1 MAADSVPVETVL
13 TEEDGEFNISVG
25 SPVNMQEKHI
35 SGNNNSTL
43 CESDFS
49 PVDATLRRNIAHCS
63 IANVPRSISRMP
75 FEESRH
81 VSSTNSSSENEK
93 WSSDG
98 KHPHVISSGDYT
110 EELKR
115 NKTQNYLLLSG
126 PQDKLYSRIH
136 SQLSYKEQERIRQR
150 SMMQLKRQDPFF
162 RAVEREKQRTRMKTR
177 RQDPLFRNIE
187 RERQRIRMKMK
198 RQDPIFRQKERE
210 RQKYRMQLKRQDPVF
225 KEQEKARGRSRS
237 QMKRKCSQV
246 MTEYQNKCGKVFE
259 PYIQFCEPVER
270 EESVKRL
277 QEQTLKEK
285 SNYTVSTKEKIQRT
299 CGSETLM
306 SINNGSCDVQ
316 PAVTATSALLPTSQP
331 QNKYDTSDIMA
342 FGYYRP
348 SVSHSTSA
356 SSLSCL
362 LRTTGDGKTL
372 PDISTIAL
380 HSPVSINSEAIRGDH
395 HSYQGAIPN
404 VVSVM
409 NPLLQS
415 YMSAASGFVKG
426 NQLPQQKTSPS
437 RLPCSPHFIH
447 NKDRTENQGIGA
459 RENLQHHFKTQ
470 EYLNE
475 TSPGL
480 ASRYINEQNTP
491 AAICPVNALPNPNNT
506 CRNVST
512 NSGQRKLSFSSSRT
526 SNGGPFSCLECGAQ
540 LQTLSG
546 YRYHQQGHS
555 GNTIYKCDVCGKT
568 YSNRGS
574 YFRHMKHHTESFECQ
589 ICKKVFHMKQH
600 LKEHMKS
607 HGDKNLCCPHC
618 DYRTCYKYAL
628 NRHIAIRHTFSGNE
642 PCRSCGVILKSYRQ
656 LVRHQEACR
665 NLSLKAV
672 PCTAVAATV

>member
-1 MAADSVPVETVL
+1 MATDSVPVETVL
-13 TEEDGEFNISVG
+13 TEEDGEFNIPAE
-25 SPVNMQEKHI
+25 SPVNMQEKQF
-35 SGNNNSTL
+35 SGSNNSTL
-43 CESDFS
+43 SESDFS
-49 PVDATLRRNIAHCS
+49 PLDVTLRRNIAHCS
-63 IANVPRSISRMP
+63 IANVPRSIS
-75 FEESRH
+75 
-81 VSSTNSSSENEK
+81 SSENDK

-98 KHPHVISSGDYT
+98 KHPHLISSEDYT

-126 PQDKLYSRIH
+126 PQDKLYGRIH
-136 SQLSYKEQERIRQR
+136 SQLTYKEQERIRQR

-237 QMKRKCSQV
+237 QMKRKCSQI
-246 MTEYQNKCGKVFE
+246 MTEYQNKHRKVFE
-259 PYIQFCEPVER
+259 PYIQFCEPVTR
-270 EESVKRL
+270 EESVKHL
-277 QEQTLKEK
+277 QQQALKEK
-285 SNYTVSTKEKIQRT
+285 SNYTVSSKEKTQPT
-299 CGSETLM
+299 CGNESLM
-306 SINNGSCDVQ
+306 STSNGSCDMQ
-316 PAVTATSALLPTSQP
+316 PTSQP
-331 QNKYDTSDIMA
+331 QNKNDTSDIMA

-348 SVSHSTSA
+348 NVSHCTSA

-362 LRTTGDGKTL
+362 LRTTGDVKTL
-372 PDISTIAL
+372 SDISTIAL
-380 HSPVSINSEAIRGDH
+380 HSSVAINSEALRGDH
-395 HSYQGAIPN
+395 HSHQGAIPN

-426 NQLPQQKTSPS
+426 NQLPQQKTSPA

-459 RENLQHHFKTQ
+459 RENLQHHFKSP
-470 EYLNE
+470 EYLNQ

-480 ASRYINEQNTP
+480 ASRYINEQNSPVAT
-491 AAICPVNALPNPNNT
+491 CPINALPDPNNT

-512 NSGQRKLSFSSSRT
+512 NSGQRKPSFSSPRT

-555 GNTIYKCDVCGKT
+555 GDIVYKCDMCGKA

-589 ICKKVFHMKQH
+589 ICNKVFHMKQH

-618 DYRTCYKYAL
+618 DYKTCYKYAL

-642 PCRSCGVILKSYRQ
+642 PCPSCGVILKSYRQ

-665 NLSLKAV
+665 SLSLKAV